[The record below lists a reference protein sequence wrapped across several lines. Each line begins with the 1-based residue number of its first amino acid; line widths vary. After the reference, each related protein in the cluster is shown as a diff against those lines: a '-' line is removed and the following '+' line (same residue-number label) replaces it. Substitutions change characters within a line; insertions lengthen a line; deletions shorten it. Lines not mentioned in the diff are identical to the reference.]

1 MASALMLYRSVATGK
16 LLVSS
21 APRPLR
27 LIFLDVDGV
36 LNTAG
41 SANSGAINPELLSR
55 LREVIVATGAS
66 VVLSSTWRNW
76 SHLRALIMGALPKGC
91 VVGQTP
97 LEDPTVWRNDVRPR
111 EIRELLFRIEAE
123 VGALTSW
130 AAVDDMD
137 LISQASELAKS
148 DKTMI
153 SFSRT
158 LIDHFVKTDN

>member
-76 SHLRALIMGALPKGC
+76 PHLRALIMAALPKDC
-91 VVGQTP
+91 VIGQTP
-97 LEDPTVWRNDVRPR
+97 LEDPKVWRNDVRPR
-111 EIRELLFRIEAE
+111 EIQTFLSSIQEH
-123 VGALTSW
+123 VGAKVSSW
-130 AAVDDMD
+130 VAVDDID
-137 LISQASELAKS
+137 LLEQAHA
-148 DKTMI
+148 
-153 SFSRT
+153 
-158 LIDHFVKTDN
+158 